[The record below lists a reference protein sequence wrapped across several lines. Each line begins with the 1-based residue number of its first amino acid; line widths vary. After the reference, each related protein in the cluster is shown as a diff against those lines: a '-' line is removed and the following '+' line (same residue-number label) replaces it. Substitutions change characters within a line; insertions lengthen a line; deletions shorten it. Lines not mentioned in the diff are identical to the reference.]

1 MLQKS
6 RKITFI
12 LAIISAIIGVMLAVQ
27 LRSSLHPV
35 HKESRSIAELRT
47 TLQKELEKHKNLL
60 ADISKY
66 NQLYYQYETALS
78 EDESISVMKEELER
92 NRRMAGMV
100 EVEGEGIVLE
110 VVDAHT
116 PTEPILDEQ
125 MQVPVVG
132 EYTIDEQAATDVS
145 GEEMP
150 LLAALGVSAFF
161 LLVVGLFTLIGVF
174 SEGATSWF
182 LFFFLIPFWTAFPIA
197 VWGVTLGL
205 IILGCYLAFFLGCK
219 VYFARTTAGKQLLK
233 KWSKRFASS
242 SSGSSSRSGSGW
254 SSSSSSSSSSS
265 FSGGGGSFSGG
276 GSSGS
281 W

>member
-66 NQLYYQYETALS
+66 NQLYYQYETSLS

-92 NRRMAGMV
+92 NRRLAGMV
-100 EVEGEGIVLE
+100 EVEGEGIVLK
-110 VVDAHT
+110 VVDA
-116 PTEPILDEQ
+116 PMPEEPILDDH

-132 EYTIDEQAATDVS
+132 EYTIDDEDLRWLVNILFANGAQAVSINEHRLVATSAIRNVGDVIQIDTRTIKPPY
-145 GEEMP
+145 EIK
-150 LLAALGVSAFF
+150 ALGEPEVLLSA
-161 LLVVGLFTLIGVF
+161 LKLEGVEENF
-174 SEGATSWF
+174 R
-182 LFFFLIPFWTAFPIA
+182 
-197 VWGVTLGL
+197 
-205 IILGCYLAFFLGCK
+205 LANKK
-219 VYFARTTAGKQLLK
+219 VLAE
-233 KWSKRFASS
+233 KRDKLMISANKETRVIQFMKPVKEKGDS
-242 SSGSSSRSGSGW
+242 
-254 SSSSSSSSSSS
+254 
-265 FSGGGGSFSGG
+265 
-276 GSSGS
+276 
-281 W
+281 